1 MKHLSEKL
9 LEETK
14 SEIAQMLR
22 LRDYAASMRISQEKL
37 KAAFELH
44 NAMQVAL
51 KAFCTLNDMEYR
63 ENYTLDD
70 IINGQNNRSQ
80 SALERR

>member
-9 LEETK
+9 FEETK
-14 SEIAQMLR
+14 AEIAQMLH

-44 NAMQVAL
+44 SAIQVAL
-51 KAFCTLNDMEYR
+51 KAFCTLHDMEYR
-63 ENYTLDD
+63 ENYTLEE
-70 IINGQNNRSQ
+70 ICQT
-80 SALERR
+80 LTK